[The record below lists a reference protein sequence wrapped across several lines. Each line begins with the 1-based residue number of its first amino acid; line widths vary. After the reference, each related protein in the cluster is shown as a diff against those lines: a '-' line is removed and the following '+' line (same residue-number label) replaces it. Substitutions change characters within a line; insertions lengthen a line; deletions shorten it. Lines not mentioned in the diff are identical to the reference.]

1 MHHQLIP
8 FRFFWYIT
16 SWPSSRMMILT
27 WMVFF
32 CLVIIPTDF
41 YFLSLTMTWGELL
54 RRFFFLDSRSSTFFF
69 YFDCNLG
76 HLSVMINYKQFSSAS
91 DPFAGRCGYSFYQ
104 AYLILR
110 LFDPL
115 QTYHYLLLFLWPF
128 WDLALMISVYRFGC
142 WSFWFKIPVLI
153 DLLISPRQAGSSSGK
168 VLIPSRFLLF
178 WTSNM
183 MK

>member
-54 RRFFFLDSRSSTFFF
+54 RRFFFGFSIIYLFFLLSSIAIWDICLWWSTINNSVLLPIPLPGDADTLFTKLTSFWDSLTLCKPIITFYFFCDPFEISRWWFLFTVSVVEAFDSR
-69 YFDCNLG
+69 YL
-76 HLSVMINYKQFSSAS
+76 FS
-91 DPFAGRCGYSFYQ
+91 
-104 AYLILR
+104 
-110 LFDPL
+110 
-115 QTYHYLLLFLWPF
+115 
-128 WDLALMISVYRFGC
+128 
-142 WSFWFKIPVLI
+142 
-153 DLLISPRQAGSSSGK
+153 
-168 VLIPSRFLLF
+168 
-178 WTSNM
+178 
-183 MK
+183 

>member
-54 RRFFFLDSRSSTFFF
+54 RRFFFGFSIIYLFFLLSSIAIWDICLWWSTINNSVLLPIPLPGDADTLFTKLTSFWDSLTLCKPIITFYFFFDPFEISRWWFLFTVSVVEAFDSR
-69 YFDCNLG
+69 YL
-76 HLSVMINYKQFSSAS
+76 FS
-91 DPFAGRCGYSFYQ
+91 
-104 AYLILR
+104 
-110 LFDPL
+110 
-115 QTYHYLLLFLWPF
+115 
-128 WDLALMISVYRFGC
+128 
-142 WSFWFKIPVLI
+142 
-153 DLLISPRQAGSSSGK
+153 
-168 VLIPSRFLLF
+168 
-178 WTSNM
+178 
-183 MK
+183 